1 MIPVKYDHEKE
12 FMWFEGRAIPEDIVQ
27 CKGKDFH
34 DTFEKVRNIIGY
46 QINNGEVKGIKGFIF
61 HGDVGTGKTTLAKCL
76 AKSLSLPLLF
86 VDGSTIARGL
96 YGQSEQQIVK
106 VFNEANK
113 RKSIILIDDAESV
126 FPDRDWVK
134 GESWHIAQNNIFFH
148 VLDALDTSRTTV
160 IMTTNKYNLLDS
172 ALKDRLYPIEF
183 NTPNTETLIEIS
195 KTKCSEKNMEDGW
208 IVLDIK
214 KTPKKYKSIR
224 DIEKAVIDRYVK
236 RLSDPM
242 RRG

>member
-1 MIPVKYDHEKE
+1 MVPVKYDNERE
-12 FMWFEGRAIPEDIVQ
+12 FMWFEDRTIPEDIVQ
-27 CKGKDFH
+27 CKGKDFQ
-34 DTFEKVRNIIGY
+34 DIFEKVRSIIAH
-46 QINNGEVKGIKGFIF
+46 QISNGEVKGIKGFIF

-76 AKSLSLPLLF
+76 AKNLSLPLLF

-113 RKSIILIDDAESV
+113 RKSIVLIDDAESV

-134 GESWHIAQNNIFFH
+134 GESWHMAQNNIFFH
-148 VLDALDTSRTTV
+148 VLDAVDTSRTVV
-160 IMTTNKYNLLDS
+160 IMTTNKYNLLDK
-172 ALKDRLYPIEF
+172 ALKDRLYPVEF
-183 NTPNTETLIEIS
+183 KSPNTEAMIEIA

-214 KTPKKYKSIR
+214 KNPKKYTSIR
-224 DIEKAVIDRYVK
+224 DVEKAVIERYVERLANPGK
-236 RLSDPM
+236 R
-242 RRG
+242 